1 MLQDP
6 LRQDAPS
13 ASDEDLTALV
23 ETGPVSRGLGQRL
36 VFEESQVTDR
46 VLGFLQSDSERA
58 FDAQRGRVFG
68 EAYRNE
74 LSAEEANARYGVDR
88 YLSFDGPVN
97 AHRAEEMNRQAQL
110 RRYREETAARANLS
124 GLDAIGASLA
134 GAATDPV
141 MLPTWFIGGG
151 SATLRALRVAP
162 AATRTGA
169 VARGAAVGLI
179 DGVLGGMAA
188 EGLNYGARRSTGEDY
203 DLGDSLANILVG
215 GALGTVVGGAVGAA
229 TGGGARPR
237 PTGRTAEIVAQAAA
251 AQGENVDTAL
261 RIAQIESGMDPRAQ
275 NRRSSAGGLFQFI
288 DDTWRAFGGGDKY
301 DPVLNARNGVRLLAT
316 NREGLARALGRPAQE
331 WELYLAHQQGLG
343 GARELLRDPSRSAV
357 EALRA
362 AGVRNPVRA
371 LTLNGGRA
379 GMTAGEFAGLWRE
392 KFGAT
397 GPSLEALT
405 PRQPPAAVRGLTDN
419 ERVGGF
425 AEALEAA
432 AEDAPLD
439 LAPLLAR
446 SGLEALDEASA
457 VPAIRGQW
465 LETDVAVTRAGAEIP
480 VRFAV
485 VELEDLRTSH
495 SDDLRPET
503 DYPQALQPRDRGRA
517 GSVAENFELERDL
530 NPKLL
535 MRDKAASAGAPI
547 VSPDGLVES
556 GNGRVIALRRSSRTG
571 TEAWARYRAELAAQ
585 GIDASAFQKPV
596 LVRMRAEPMTG
607 QQRADMAAA
616 LNRSQTEA
624 YSPVEQARAD
634 ARRVD
639 VDLVRLIEGDDPF
652 SAANRPFQRAFQE
665 RVAPGDKGALTDADG
680 QMNPAGR
687 ERVRAALVQAAYGD
701 AELTAALFDTAD
713 ETLAAVGNAL
723 AEAAPAWARMRAEA
737 PAQVDATAN
746 LVQAVHLLRHARRSR
761 EPTDQALARLLAS
774 RGLFEGAA
782 VSPETEAFLRMMFRD
797 EGLTQARGAERLAWA
812 LKTYTRSAAEVAD
825 GPNLFGEVDNAETI
839 VARIR
844 ERLGSAEG
852 AGSRGLAYAG
862 GSEVGWTTREAE
874 AAVLDL
880 RPAEPHGGG
889 PDRGGQRP
897 GDGGSAAR
905 PGGPA
910 GAVDARLTGDEL
922 APPDAPATELRLAAR
937 AFYAETLRGTEV
949 MSQALGRPV
958 RFTKNGLG
966 KAISFSADT
975 RKLRMFPALPEMVAK
990 GRLVDSA
997 PSRRTEASNRTIF
1010 HYLEARVA
1018 VGDEVQA
1025 ARIVVRE
1032 DANGD
1037 VYYDHVVEADPAGP
1051 DGGPSAPPTK
1061 DGAQAERPGEA
1072 TFQRILAS
1080 DPEMKALV
1088 ADTEALA
1095 RAAGV
1100 DVPAF
1105 DKSTEPSTVAE
1116 AIRAA
1121 AFCLTTEFDVS

>member
-13 ASDEDLTALV
+13 ATDEDLAALV
-23 ETGPVSRGLGQRL
+23 EAGPVSNRLGRAL

-74 LSAEEANARYGVDR
+74 LDADAANARYGIDG
-88 YLSFDGPVN
+88 YLSFDRPVN

-110 RRYREETAARANLS
+110 RRYREETAARANLG
-124 GLDAIGASLA
+124 GLEAIGASIA

-151 SATLRALRVAP
+151 SAALRALRVGP
-162 AATRTGA
+162 AASVTGA
-169 VARGAAVGLI
+169 VARGATVGLI
-179 DGVLGGMAA
+179 DGLTGGAVA
-188 EGLNYGARRSTGEDY
+188 ESLNYGARRATGEDY
-203 DLGDSLANILVG
+203 DLGDSLTNLLVG
-215 GALGTVVGGAVGAA
+215 GAFGAAVGGVVGGATRGRAPV
-229 TGGGARPR
+229 RPA
-237 PTGRTAEIVAQAAA
+237 GRAAEIVAQAAGA
-251 AQGENVDTAL
+251 AGENVDTAL
-261 RIAQIESGMDPRAQ
+261 RIAQIESRMDPRAR
-275 NRRSSAGGLFQFI
+275 NPRSSAGGLFQFI
-288 DDTWRAFGGGDKY
+288 DDTWRAFGGGDKF
-301 DPVLNARNGVRLLAT
+301 DPVLNARNGVRLLAQ
-316 NREGLARALGRPAQE
+316 NREGLTRALGRPAQE

-343 GARELLRDPSRSAV
+343 GARELLRDPNRSAV

-362 AGVRNPVRA
+362 AGVRNPSRA

-405 PRQPPAAVRGLTDN
+405 PRRPPAPIRALSDN

-446 SGLEALDEASA
+446 TGLEALDETSA
-457 VPAIRGQW
+457 VPGIRGQW
-465 LETDVAVTRAGAEIP
+465 LETDVAVTRTGAEIP

-495 SDDLRPET
+495 TDDLSADPA
-503 DYPQALQPRDRGRA
+503 YPQALQPRDRTRPGP
-517 GSVAENFELERDL
+517 VAENYQLEAEL

-535 MRDKAASAGAPI
+535 MRDKAASGGAPI
-547 VSPDGLVES
+547 ISPDGLVES
-556 GNGRVIALRRSSRTG
+556 GNGRVIVLRRSSRTG
-571 TEAWARYRAELAAQ
+571 TEAWSRYRLELAAQ
-585 GIDASAFQKPV
+585 GIDATGFDKPV

-607 QQRADMAAA
+607 QQRAEMAAT

-634 ARRVD
+634 ARRLD
-639 VDLVRLIEGDDPF
+639 AETLRMIEGDDPF
-652 SAANRPFQRAFQE
+652 AASNRPFQRAFQQ
-665 RVAPGDKGALTDADG
+665 RVAPGDMGVLTDAAG
-680 QMNPAGR
+680 EINPAGR

-701 AELTAALFDTAD
+701 MDLTAALFDTAD
-713 ETLAAVGNAL
+713 DTLAAVGNAL

-737 PAQVDATAN
+737 PAHVDATAN

-761 EPTDQALARLLAS
+761 EPTDRVLARMLAAD
-774 RGLFEGAA
+774 GLFEGAA

-797 EGLTQARGAERLAWA
+797 ADLTQARGAERLAWA
-812 LKTYTRSAAEVAD
+812 LKTYARSAAEVAD

-844 ERLGSAEG
+844 ERLGAAEG

-862 GSEVGWTTREAE
+862 GSEAGWTTREAE

-880 RPAEPHGGG
+880 RPAEPDGDGPGRGGERPGGG
-889 PDRGGQRP
+889 GQ
-897 GDGGSAAR
+897 AAR
-905 PGGPA
+905 PGGPD
-910 GAVDARLTGDEL
+910 GAAVTA
-922 APPDAPATELRLAAR
+922 
-937 AFYAETLRGTEV
+937 
-949 MSQALGRPV
+949 
-958 RFTKNGLG
+958 
-966 KAISFSADT
+966 
-975 RKLRMFPALPEMVAK
+975 
-990 GRLVDSA
+990 
-997 PSRRTEASNRTIF
+997 
-1010 HYLEARVA
+1010 EARV
-1018 VGDEVQA
+1018 QA
-1025 ARIVVRE
+1025 LI
-1032 DANGD
+1032 D
-1037 VYYDHVVEADPAGP
+1037 ADP
-1051 DGGPSAPPTK
+1051 
-1061 DGAQAERPGEA
+1061 E
-1072 TFQRILAS
+1072 L
-1080 DPEMKALV
+1080 KALV

-1095 RAAGV
+1095 RAGGV
-1100 DVPAF
+1100 EIPAF
-1105 DKSTEPSTVAE
+1105 EKSTEPSTVAE